1 LSPYPASHAIISV
14 LSAFSAGDND
24 EVPLPRGLRRLAW
37 IAGSTALAGVVALVA
52 ILMLATPDP
61 RSFASSPAVTG
72 GPAPKVIDG
81 LTTLAFT
88 SGSGEDV
95 QLTLSTTAGP
105 VNFWSGV
112 NLGSSVPGHNPGEL
126 AMTAED
132 YRRWLDQMGQ
142 AGVRVLRVY
151 TILPPYF
158 YEEFRGHNERNPDSP
173 LYLLHGIYLPDES
186 YIKTGD
192 LLADSITDSFREEIQ
207 DASAAVSGD
216 LERAPQ
222 PGRASGTWTADVSA
236 WLAGWIIGAELDP
249 VAIDET
255 DRANQDYPEFS
266 GTYFVSA
273 SDTGQTTPT
282 ERWLAERMDDLA
294 TAEAGR
300 GRSSP
305 IAFVNWPTTDPLEH
319 PAEPIDIE
327 DLVGI
332 DANHVRPT
340 AAWPGGSFA
349 SYHAYPYYPDFLR
362 YEAAYQEPLPNGSTD
377 PYAAYLL
384 DLKRHHAQ
392 VDLPMMVTEF
402 GVPSSLGS
410 AHYGTNG
417 RDQGFHTEPEALQ
430 MDADML
436 RMFKDIGLAGGLLF
450 IWVDEWFKF
459 TWNTIQ
465 RTLAVDPERRAL
477 WLDPLTN
484 EEFFGAVAMDP
495 VPIEPRTY
503 YEAPEGIT
511 SVAAAKDAAYLR
523 LTTKFDDEPE
533 EPVVYAFDVVPGGLA
548 PPGAR
553 TDAGTADIAIIYD
566 YNAGTMTA
574 YVREEINPILLDR
587 VKPEDMPP
595 AEFPGW
601 SLQRLTANR
610 AYPAVNG
617 FPERPAEFYEIGR
630 MIEGNMNP
638 DDADYDS
645 RATWSWNRRTLDMR
659 IPWGMLNL
667 SDPSSKTAFV
677 PVNGAAEAVPVE
689 RIGLTIDTATQPP
702 IALEIDWEPWQKA
715 EYRERIKPGMLALSQ
730 ALRDTAQLTP
740 STVPSESASS

>member
-1 LSPYPASHAIISV
+1 
-14 LSAFSAGDND
+14 
-24 EVPLPRGLRRLAW
+24 
-37 IAGSTALAGVVALVA
+37 
-52 ILMLATPDP
+52 
-61 RSFASSPAVTG
+61 
-72 GPAPKVIDG
+72 
-81 LTTLAFT
+81 
-88 SGSGEDV
+88 
-95 QLTLSTTAGP
+95 
-105 VNFWSGV
+105 
-112 NLGSSVPGHNPGEL
+112 
-126 AMTAED
+126 
-132 YRRWLDQMGQ
+132 
-142 AGVRVLRVY
+142 
-151 TILPPYF
+151 
-158 YEEFRGHNERNPDSP
+158 
-173 LYLLHGIYLPDES
+173 
-186 YIKTGD
+186 
-192 LLADSITDSFREEIQ
+192 
-207 DASAAVSGD
+207 
-216 LERAPQ
+216 
-222 PGRASGTWTADVSA
+222 VSA

-601 SLQRLTANR
+601 SLQRLTQPR
-610 AYPAVNG
+610 YRVNG
-617 FPERPAEFYEIGR
+617 FPERP
-630 MIEGNMNP
+630 
-638 DDADYDS
+638 
-645 RATWSWNRRTLDMR
+645 
-659 IPWGMLNL
+659 
-667 SDPSSKTAFV
+667 PSSTRS
-677 PVNGAAEAVPVE
+677 AE
-689 RIGLTIDTATQPP
+689 
-702 IALEIDWEPWQKA
+702 
-715 EYRERIKPGMLALSQ
+715 
-730 ALRDTAQLTP
+730 
-740 STVPSESASS
+740 